1 MCQVFFHA
9 MEQSGFE
16 ARDISAEPL
25 VAEAVQAA
33 PPTGLGGFRDRGVVR
48 VRQLERRRGGVG
60 RARL

>member
-1 MCQVFFHA
+1 

-33 PPTGLGGFRDRGVVR
+33 QPNGLGGFRDRGVVR
-48 VRQLERRRGGVG
+48 VRRLERSGGG